1 MLWYFVDFRSTSV
14 IEDGMPK
21 DVVKKEE
28 ESKPNNQGTLI
39 EEEKAESGRVNKALI
54 NVQ

>member
-1 MLWYFVDFRSTSV
+1 MFWYFNDFRSTSV
-14 IEDGMPK
+14 IEDGVPT

-39 EEEKAESGRVNKALI
+39 EEEKAESGRVNRALI
-54 NVQ
+54 DF